1 MFNTVKRKIHLIIFL
16 CEICR
21 KFFHPIEFV
30 PKDFISL
37 VSNFHSRNNCIFL
50 DRFHKFHLF
59 LNVCYQYQD
68 KQQLDPHLFVK
79 VIWHTYFTQ
88 VAISFQQFLFPTKSK
103 SKLIQVYFFFDA
115 FDNVFRALAINI
127 VFVHQIKRSAFRFS
141 TYHVKSF
148 SMEYLL
154 NCNMKK

>member
-115 FDNVFRALAINI
+115 FDNVFRALAINLAFCASNKKI
-127 VFVHQIKRSAFRFS
+127 CLPIFNLPCKIIQHGIFV
-141 TYHVKSF
+141 
-148 SMEYLL
+148 EL
-154 NCNMKK
+154 